1 MNELFAKC
9 LMEVFDETQDCKEKE
24 WLVLLVR
31 DELFTS
37 ILVFFA
43 LLPDTLIHLK
53 VTKMTEITIKSER

>member
-1 MNELFAKC
+1 MVNELFAKC
-9 LMEVFDETQDCKEKE
+9 LMEVFDETQDCKERE
-24 WLVLLVR
+24 WLVSVR

-53 VTKMTEITIKSER
+53 VTKITEITIKSER